1 MIRAGKKKKN
11 KPKEKVVTRTVTQ
24 EWLDGV
30 IANAEERAKKD
41 AKAEMLPQIKE
52 GASAATSHAFA
63 YLVGVTINIMAGDF
77 NWNMDECNWMVERML
92 EEYNKTTDIKQ
103 LLKDIEEKSGC
114 KLELDEKESYW
125 M

>member
-63 YLVGVTINIMAGDF
+63 YLVGIVINIMSGDF
-77 NWNMDECNWMVERML
+77 NWNMEECNWMVERLL